1 MKDIHIIRE
10 LAAEYAQAANSDQNR
25 EKIRLHTAVN
35 DLQMI
40 RPIVLIDEIP
50 WGEMAIGEELTLR
63 CEDEDFR
70 RLEGRLRRS
79 LYQWKHM
86 PADMAL
92 PNYIAVE
99 KIIHS
104 TGIGVEVEEELIE
117 GGQISSHKY
126 HNVFQEAGL
135 EMLHDPV
142 ITYDR
147 EETARQWEK
156 VGEAVGD
163 ILPVKI
169 VGEATGYGLGCK
181 TWDTIATLMGADDLL
196 FGLVDDPDFM
206 HGLARKLTDIF
217 LNTVKQYERLN
228 LIDMDAMYC
237 HCASALTSGMP
248 KEPGDLVHN
257 NPKKVWG
264 RGLAQIFAA
273 VSPQMHEE
281 FDIQYMKEAMEPFGY
296 VYYGCCEPLDQKID
310 ILEQIPNLRKIS
322 ITPWADVD
330 AAAERIGTRYVIS
343 SKPNPSPLSLG
354 KTDKEEVR
362 RELSRILSA
371 CRRNRCSFELVLK
384 DISTVNGN
392 PQCLFDWEKTAM
404 EMVCEYEGF

>member
-1 MKDIHIIRE
+1 MDNDIIRE
-10 LAAEYAQAANSDQNR
+10 LASEYAQAANSEKNK
-25 EKIRLHTAVN
+25 EKIRLHKAVN
-35 DLQMI
+35 DLHML

-50 WGEMAIGEELTLR
+50 WGEMETGDELTLR
-63 CEDEDFR
+63 CADEDLR
-70 RLEGRLRRS
+70 KLERRLRRS

-86 PADMAL
+86 PADMVL
-92 PNYIAVE
+92 PDYIGVE
-99 KIIHS
+99 KVIHS

-117 GGQISSHKY
+117 GEQISSHKY
-126 HNVFQEAGL
+126 HNVFREKGPD
-135 EMLHDPV
+135 MLHDPI
-142 ITYDR
+142 ITYNR
-147 EETARQWEK
+147 EETGRQWEK

-163 ILPVKI
+163 ILPIKL

-196 FGLVDDPDFM
+196 FGLLDEPEFM
-206 HGLARKLTDIF
+206 HGLARRLTDIF

-237 HCASALTSGMP
+237 HCASALTSGMQ
-248 KEPGDLVHN
+248 KEAGDLAHN
-257 NPKKVWG
+257 NLKKVWG

-281 FDIQYMKEAMEPFGY
+281 FDIRYRKEAMEPFGY

-330 AAAERIGTRYVIS
+330 VAAERIGSRYVLS
-343 SKPNPSPLSLG
+343 SKPSPSRLSLG
-354 KTDKEEVR
+354 RLDTDEVR
-362 RELSRILSA
+362 GELSRILSA
-371 CRRNRCSFELVLK
+371 CRRNRCAVELVLK

-392 PQCLFDWEKTAM
+392 PQCLFEWEKTAM
-404 EMVCEYEGF
+404 ELVKTQQW

>member
-92 PNYIAVE
+92 PNYFAVE

-117 GGQISSHKY
+117 GGQVSSHKY

-135 EMLHDPV
+135 EMLHEPV

-248 KEPGDLVHN
+248 KEPGDLAHN
-257 NPKKVWG
+257 NLKKVWG

-296 VYYGCCEPLDQKID
+296 VYYGCCEPLDLKVSM
-310 ILEQIPNLRKIS
+310 LRKIPNLRKIS
-322 ITPWADVD
+322 VSPWCNSEKIIREV
-330 AAAERIGTRYVIS
+330 GTDYVMS
-343 SKPNPSPLSLG
+343 RKPNPAIVAG
-354 KTDKEEVR
+354 NMFDEAQAEKEI
-362 RELSRILSA
+362 RE
-371 CRRNRCSFELVLK
+371 FMELTEGQCHVELIFK
-384 DISTVNGN
+384 DISTVRHD
-392 PQCLFDWEKTAM
+392 PQRLFKWEKIAM
-404 EMVCEYEGF
+404 RVAGDYAK